1 MTTLTKPQI
10 SNKADLEDIEALVRT
25 IHSETFEQIL
35 GYLIESP
42 LWLLEDMKIV
52 AKFHDNKSALKI
64 IQEGIARKLKSQVIA
79 NKDWAKEVQELYS
92 STFPTLKDLLKQSY
106 KKA

>member
-1 MTTLTKPQI
+1 MTTLTKLQI
-10 SNKADLEDIEALVRT
+10 SNKGNLEDIETLVRT
-25 IHSETFEQIL
+25 IYAVPFEQVL
-35 GYLIESP
+35 EYLIETP

-64 IQEGIARKLKSQVIA
+64 IQEGIARKLQSQAIA
-79 NKDWAKEVQELYS
+79 NKDWEKEVQELYS
-92 STFPTLKDLLKQSY
+92 STFPTLKDLLNQSY